1 MKVLLIEKLIAMNG
15 LPRTSSHKLS
25 ADILYSLVGY
35 QHTHSDLTIM
45 VQEITAIQDHE
56 IYNKVVYKLD
66 EFEDTITKLS
76 ANKYDCVVTFD
87 LELVVRCKNL
97 PISNLIFCAMD
108 MKSFL
113 TQEERE
119 VLALP
124 WVKVISF
131 LPRLSDIEGLKI
143 NKSCTS
149 TCSYMAD
156 VDIEPP
162 KPHEGRRVVVPIDG
176 RFDQEDLIVSP
187 INLINGIIR
196 KIYASYSDS
205 LVTVA
210 LVGAKVQYI
219 SQSPNVQVV
228 GVRSLGEYLDILRS
242 SDLQVCYSIKYTLDL
257 FPFYGMEFGIPTA
270 LISEPSFIKDYPY
283 LPYDQTEILGVNSLE
298 MESMR
303 VINPDYSTYLRSLA
317 ASFDEIKFN
326 IDFQTAF
333 RSVANVAY
341 REEYRESIEDK
352 IKETEEFYKNHPEL
366 NENVIKQFNKE
377 HTNEH
382 PN

>member
-1 MKVLLIEKLIAMNG
+1 MKVLLIEKLIPMNG

-35 QHTHSDLTIM
+35 QHTHCDLTVM
-45 VQEITAIQDHE
+45 VQEVTAIQDHD
-56 IYNKVVYKLD
+56 IYKKVVYKLE
-66 EFEDTITKLS
+66 EFEDTITQLS
-76 ANKYDCVVTFD
+76 VNKYDCVVTFD
-87 LELVVRCKNL
+87 FELVKRCKDL

-113 TQEERE
+113 TQEEKE
-119 VLALP
+119 LLSLP
-124 WVKVISF
+124 WIKVISF
-131 LPRLSDIEGLKI
+131 LPRLSDIEGMKI
-143 NKSCTS
+143 NKSCNP

-156 VDIEPP
+156 VEVDPLP
-162 KPHEGRRVVVPIDG
+162 PHEGRRIIVPIDG

-187 INLINGIIR
+187 IDLINGIVK
-196 KIYASYSDS
+196 KILANYFDA
-205 LVTVA
+205 TIIVA
-210 LVGAKVQYI
+210 MVGARVIYL
-219 SQSPNVQVV
+219 SQSPKVQVV
-228 GVRSLGEYLDILRS
+228 GVQSLGEYLNLLRG

-303 VINPDYSTYLRSLA
+303 VINPDFPTYLRSLA
-317 ASFDEIKFN
+317 GSFDEVKFN

-333 RSVANVAY
+333 RSVANIAY
-341 REEYRESIEDK
+341 REEFRESIEDK
-352 IKETEEFYKNHPEL
+352 LKETEEFYKNHPEL
-366 NENVIKQFNKE
+366 NENVIKQLDKE
-377 HTNEH
+377 HKNEH
-382 PN
+382 PD